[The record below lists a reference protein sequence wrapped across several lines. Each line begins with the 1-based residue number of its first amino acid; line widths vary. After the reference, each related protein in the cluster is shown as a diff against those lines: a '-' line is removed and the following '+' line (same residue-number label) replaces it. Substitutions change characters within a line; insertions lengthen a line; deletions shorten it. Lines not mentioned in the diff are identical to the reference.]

1 MKKLIL
7 PLIALILA
15 SSMVFAFGV
24 SSPYWEDNPMELS
37 PGESE
42 VVMLNLQN
50 KAGATE
56 SVTATIRVLEGYELL
71 SLPQDTYEVAA
82 GGETDVPVTV
92 TIPSNAEAGD
102 TYSIRM
108 EVKEAT
114 SGEGGMVAMGTGF
127 LVEFNINIVEGA
139 GIGMNTTT
147 ILSIIAIV
155 IAAIIIY
162 CLLRRKKK

>member
-24 SSPYWEDNPMELS
+24 SSPYWADNPMELA

-50 KAGATE
+50 KAGATQ
-56 SVTATIRVLEGYELL
+56 SVTTSIRILEGYELL
-71 SLPQDTYEVAA
+71 SLPQDSHDVAA

-92 TIPSNAEAGD
+92 TMPSNAALGE
-102 TYSIRM
+102 TYSIKM
-108 EVKEAT
+108 EVKEVT

-127 LVEFNINIVEGA
+127 LVEFNVNVVEKA
-139 GIGMNTTT
+139 MIGMNTTT
-147 ILSIIAIV
+147 ILSILAIV

-162 CLLRRKKK
+162 CLLKRKKK